1 MSEGQAMTLGDVADR
16 IKDTSSQDRVTAADI
31 VDAVGKRSL
40 HALLLVP
47 ALLAATPLSGIP
59 GLSMVCGLL
68 IALIS
73 VQLLLSFDRV
83 RLPGVLMRR
92 SVDGPTLRSALDK
105 SRPVI
110 SWIDRRTRRR
120 LTGLF
125 HRPVIYVPELLCL
138 LSGLVM
144 PVLEFIPFS
153 ASIVATGV
161 CLLALSMLTRD
172 GLFFIL
178 AMVPYAGLGT
188 LLASKLL

>member
-1 MSEGQAMTLGDVADR
+1 
-16 IKDTSSQDRVTAADI
+16 
-31 VDAVGKRSL
+31 
-40 HALLLVP
+40 
-47 ALLAATPLSGIP
+47 
-59 GLSMVCGLL
+59 
-68 IALIS
+68 
-73 VQLLLSFDRV
+73 
-83 RLPGVLMRR
+83 MRR
-92 SVDGPTLRSALDK
+92 SVDGPSLRSALDK

-110 SWIDRRTRRR
+110 AWIDRRTRRG